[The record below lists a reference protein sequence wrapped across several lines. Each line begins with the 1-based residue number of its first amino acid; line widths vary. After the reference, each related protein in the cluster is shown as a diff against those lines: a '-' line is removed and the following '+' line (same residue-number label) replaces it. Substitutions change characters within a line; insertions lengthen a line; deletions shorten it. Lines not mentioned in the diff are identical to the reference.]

1 MKTYLKTLGRMFSK
15 HVTRFISI
23 IFIVLLAVGFS
34 SGVGAAT
41 DKISHSLDEYYRSA
55 NVTDFII
62 KSSAEGGFSDE
73 DIQTITDMLTPEDG
87 EEEEA
92 AQPTIASGM
101 SVDVELEIGG
111 QTSLTRIY
119 FLDNFPEFTVNIPD
133 VIEQTEYDGTN
144 QIAYAQQANKSIS
157 GVDLGSTITL
167 DFVDILDQ
175 LSIQDSGEPLDDSTK
190 DLLSMVFDEEQL
202 NVPLTIT
209 QELQSPLLIALDGD
223 PSYVNGEDVELPE
236 TGSGLGDLVTV
247 DNVIYTSSDILP
259 STTFFGTTVEPIA
272 RGDIYV
278 SIADRDLFNC
288 FSGSYEDYVN
298 EMTAEIESAF
308 VDEDGNSA
316 VQVITLYDNFSLYSL
331 NSYSQKVEALGWVL
345 VVAFL
350 LVTALVVYSNIS
362 RLVEEER
369 AQIACMR
376 TLGYSAFKI
385 IFKYAL
391 FAAVAAGIGG
401 FGAYFVGEG
410 LSQLIYY
417 IFNFSYVMPQM
428 SLYFSVTFFMI
439 VFFIIAVVI
448 LAATIISGIKMTSA
462 QPAVLLRPKPPKAG
476 KKVIFER
483 FPKFWNLLSFKYK
496 STVRNVLRYKSRFL
510 MTVVAVAISM
520 ALVMAG
526 LAILDLCLFGSLKST
541 AIIAIS
547 IVIIVFAGL
556 LTATVIYTLTNINI
570 SERNRELATLMV
582 LGYQDS
588 EVSGYI
594 YREIYIDTLIGIM
607 FGYPLA
613 ALLIWIVFNMIGLG
627 TLGGVSWFMWL
638 IAPVVVALFTWIVTI
653 MLRLNIV
660 RIHMNESLKAI
671 E

>member
-391 FAAVAAGIGG
+391 FAAVAACIGG

-653 MLRLNIV
+653 MLRRKIV
-660 RIHMNESLKAI
+660 RIDMNESLKAI

>member
-1 MKTYLKTLGRMFSK
+1 MKTYLKTLGLMFSK
-15 HVTRFISI
+15 HVTRLISI
-23 IFIVLLAVGFS
+23 IFIVLIAVGFS

-41 DKISHSLDEYYRSA
+41 DKINHSLDEYYSDR
-55 NVTDFII
+55 NITDFII
-62 KSSAEGGFSDE
+62 KSSSEGGFSQE
-73 DIQTITDMLTPEDG
+73 DIK
-87 EEEEA
+87 A
-92 AQPTIASGM
+92 IAELFYDDKSGCSSAVTSGM
-101 SVDVELEIGG
+101 SVDVEIPIEGKP
-111 QTSLTRIY
+111 SLTRIY

-133 VIEQTEYDGTN
+133 VIDSMDYGGEGYV
-144 QIAYAQQANKSIS
+144 AYAQQSDNSIS
-157 GVDLGSTITL
+157 GVSLGTVISL
-167 DFVDILDQ
+167 DFIDIIDQ
-175 LSIQDSGEPLDDSTK
+175 LSVQNSGEPLEDSYK
-190 DLLSMVFDEEQL
+190 DMLEWLMPERL
-202 NVPLTIT
+202 NVDVTVT
-209 QELQSPLLIALDGD
+209 EQVQSPLLIALDGD
-223 PSYVNGEDVELPE
+223 PSYVNGEDIELPE
-236 TGSGLGDLVTV
+236 TVSGLGDLITV
-247 DNVIYTSSDILP
+247 DNVIYVSSDILP
-259 STTFFGTTVEPIA
+259 YESLFGNVIRPIA
-272 RGDIYV
+272 TGDVYV
-278 SIADRDLFNC
+278 SIADRTLFNC
-288 FSGSYEDYVN
+288 FSGAYEDYVQD
-298 EMTAEIESAF
+298 MTTQLQNKF
-308 VDEDGNSA
+308 TGDDGQST
-316 VQVITLYDNFSLYSL
+316 VRVITLYDNFSLYSL
-331 NSYSQKVEALGWVL
+331 YSYSEKVEALGWVL

-369 AQIACMR
+369 NQIACMR

-391 FAAVAAGIGG
+391 FAAIAAGIGG

-417 IFNFSYVMPQM
+417 VFNFSYVMPAM
-428 SLYFSVTFFMI
+428 SVYFSVDFFMI
-439 VFFIIAVVI
+439 VFFIIAAVI
-448 LAATIISGIKMTSA
+448 IGATIISGIKLTSA

-483 FPKFWNLLSFKYK
+483 IPWLWNLLSFKYK

-526 LAILDLCLFGSLKST
+526 LAILDLCLFGTLNSA

-594 YREIYIDTLIGIM
+594 YREIYIDTLIGIL

-613 ALLIWIVFNMIGLG
+613 ALLIGVVFNMVGLG
-627 TLGGVSWFMWL
+627 TLGGISWFMWL
-638 IAPVVVALFTWIVTI
+638 IAPAVVALFTWIVTLL
-653 MLRLNIV
+653 LRHKIV
-660 RIHMNESLKAI
+660 RIDMNESLKAI

>member
-73 DIQTITDMLTPEDG
+73 DIQTITDMFTPEDG

-157 GVDLGSTITL
+157 GVDLGSTIDL

-410 LSQLIYY
+410 LAQLIYY

-653 MLRLNIV
+653 MLRRKIV
-660 RIHMNESLKAI
+660 RIDMNESLKAI

>member
-73 DIQTITDMLTPEDG
+73 DIQTITDMFTPEDG

-308 VDEDGNSA
+308 VDEDGNST

-410 LSQLIYY
+410 LAQLIYY

-653 MLRLNIV
+653 MLRRKIV
-660 RIHMNESLKAI
+660 RIDMNESLKAI

>member
-23 IFIVLLAVGFS
+23 IFIVLIAVGFS

-41 DKISHSLDEYYRSA
+41 DKINHSLDEYYRSA

-62 KSSAEGGFSDE
+62 KSSAESGFSDE
-73 DIQTITDMLTPEDG
+73 DIQTVTDMFAAEDG
-87 EEEEA
+87 EDGS
-92 AQPTIASGM
+92 PTVASGM
-101 SVDVELEIGG
+101 SVDVNLDIGG

-119 FLDNFPEFTVNIPD
+119 FLDNFPDFTVNIPD
-133 VIEQTEYDGTN
+133 VIQSTQYDGSNTV
-144 QIAYAQQANKSIS
+144 AYAQQSNNSIS
-157 GVDLGSTITL
+157 GIPLGATFTL
-167 DFVDILDQ
+167 DFLDILDQ
-175 LSIQDSGEPLDDSTK
+175 LSVQDSGEPLEDSVK
-190 DLLSMVFDEEQL
+190 NMLSMVFSEEEL
-202 NVPLTIT
+202 NISLTVT
-209 QELQSPLLIALDGD
+209 QEIQSPLLIALDGD

-236 TGSGLGDLVTV
+236 TGSGLGDLITV
-247 DNVIYTSSDILP
+247 DNVIYTTSDILP
-259 STTFFGTTVEPIA
+259 SATFFGTEVQPIA

-278 SIADRDLFNC
+278 SIADRSLFNC
-288 FSGSYEDYVN
+288 FSGGYEDYVD
-298 EMTAEIESAF
+298 EMTQKLQSTF
-308 VDEDGNSA
+308 VDDDGNTT

-331 NSYSQKVEALGWVL
+331 YSYSEKVEALGWVL

-350 LVTALVVYSNIS
+350 FVTALVVYSNIS

-369 AQIACMR
+369 SQIACMR

-391 FAAVAAGIGG
+391 FAAIAAGIGG

-410 LSQLIYY
+410 LSQLIYI
-417 IFNFSYVMPQM
+417 IFNFSYVMPAM
-428 SLYFSVTFFMI
+428 SVYFSVTFFMI

-448 LAATIISGIKMTSA
+448 LAATIISGIKLTSA

-483 FPKFWNLLSFKYK
+483 MPWLWNLLPFKYK

-510 MTVVAVAISM
+510 MTVIAVAISM

-526 LAILDLCLFGSLKST
+526 LAILDLCLFGSLKSS

-556 LTATVIYTLTNINI
+556 LTATVIYTMTNINI

-582 LGYQDS
+582 LGYQNS

-613 ALLIWIVFNMIGLG
+613 ALLIWVVFNMIGLG

-638 IAPVVVALFTWIVTI
+638 IAPVVVALFTWVVTLL
-653 MLRLNIV
+653 LRRKIT
-660 RIHMNESLKAI
+660 RIDMNESLKAV